1 MSIVSNQVEFLV
13 EGYLLPP
20 TLEKLRISKNLIL
33 EQVCSQEKPGLDVT
47 VAYVGVNSVGEK
59 NYFPDAM
66 AYMDFFLL
74 IYTLMSG
81 QRVTHRIGAGTT
93 LDNMKSLGS
102 RRVSF
107 HVEKV
112 HVMGKHKHKDD
123 LLAKNILAVRRRFVQ
138 LLPDRQKIMNGHLGL
153 ALTFYYVAV
162 HARRWEEAVISL
174 IIAAEALLCTETK
187 QIRRNLSGRL
197 SALIEKDDTKKNEVV
212 RKMLELYELRSCIIH
227 GGGKKP
233 SLNDTRVLFGYVR
246 RAIERGLSLRRLLK
260 KEFVARFDANS

>member
-20 TLEKLRISKNLIL
+20 TIEKLRISRNLIL
-33 EQVCSQEKPGLDVT
+33 EQVRSEEKPDADVT
-47 VAYVGVNSVGEK
+47 VAYVGVSSLGEK

-81 QRVTHRIGAGTT
+81 QKVTSKIGVGFA
-93 LDNMKSLGS
+93 LDNIKSLG
-102 RRVSF
+102 RNRVSF

-112 HVMGKHKHKDD
+112 HVLGKHKHKDD
-123 LLAKNILAVRRRFVQ
+123 PLAKNILAVRKRFVQ
-138 LLPDRQKIMNGHLGL
+138 LLPDRQKIMNGHLEL

-174 IIAAEALLCTETK
+174 MIAAEALLCTETK
-187 QIRRNLSGRL
+187 FIRKNLSRRL
-197 SALIEKDDTKKNEVV
+197 PVLIEKDDTKKNEVAQ
-212 RKMLELYELRSCIIH
+212 KMLELYELRSCIIH
-227 GGGKKP
+227 GAGRKP
-233 SLNDTRVLFGYVR
+233 SFNDTRVLFDYVR
-246 RAIERGLSLRRLLK
+246 RAIERGLSLRRLSK
-260 KEFVARFDANS
+260 KELVARL